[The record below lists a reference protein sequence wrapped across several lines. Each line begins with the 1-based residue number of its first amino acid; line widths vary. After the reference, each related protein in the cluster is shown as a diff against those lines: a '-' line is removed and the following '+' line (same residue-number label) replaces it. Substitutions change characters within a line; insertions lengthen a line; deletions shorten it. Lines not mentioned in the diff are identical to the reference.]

1 MKRFTVD
8 EQAATVTH
16 HRTGNINPGDMG
28 DFVRKVEFRDNRLIL
43 RSLDTN
49 NLNTWERV
57 SIGSPD
63 AAVSLP

>member
-1 MKRFTVD
+1 VLEGYTAYFGTYLVD
-8 EQAATVTH
+8 EQSVTVTH
-16 HRTGNINPGDMG
+16 RRAGNINPGDMG

-57 SIGSPD
+57 TK
-63 AAVSLP
+63 